1 MWSAVGGA
9 LLAAGPWAIAVGS
22 WGFVAWLVVSGK
34 FIPQAR
40 HREVIALYEKMA
52 ERDAA
57 ALAARDAQVAE
68 LMSHSR
74 LAAQTWE
81 SLRREAEAA

>member
-1 MWSAVGGA
+1 MWSAVGGS
-9 LLAAGPWAIAVGS
+9 LLAAGPWALALGS

-34 FIPQAR
+34 FIPLAR
-40 HREVIALYEKMA
+40 HREVIELYEKQA
-52 ERDAA
+52 SRDAA

-68 LMSHSR
+68 LLAHSR